1 MSANRKRR
9 PASHS
14 SGANGAAW
22 LNTYGDMVTL
32 LLCFFVMLFAFSSF
46 DNEKFR
52 SIISAFQSAI
62 GVLDGG
68 TTIVTDVG
76 MMGATAPEAELL
88 RQPVIPTQDVRA
100 MMRRLVNFQATSGLE
115 TAFSVESVERGIVI
129 HFTDRVLFDLGKA
142 TLKPEAKEVLQALAQ
157 ELKAWGN
164 HIRVEG
170 HTDNLPI
177 RTAPYPSNWELST
190 ARATEVL
197 RYLIEVGGLEPQ
209 RLSAAGYGEYRPIAP
224 NDTEEGR
231 ARNRRVDI
239 VLLRSGLEL
248 SEPSAV
254 LRVN

>member
-1 MSANRKRR
+1 MPANRRR
-9 PASHS
+9 RQSPISGGGSAS
-14 SGANGAAW
+14 W
-22 LNTYGDMVTL
+22 TTTYGDLVTL

-46 DNEKFR
+46 DNEKFQ
-52 SIISAFQSAI
+52 SIISAFQSAL

-68 TTIVTDVG
+68 TSIVSEPGLT
-76 MMGATAPEAELL
+76 GASSPEAELL
-88 RQPVIPTQDVRA
+88 RRTLLQVQDTQV
-100 MMRRLVNFQATSGLE
+100 MMNRLSAFQANNGLE
-115 TAFSVESVERGIVI
+115 MAFSLESVERGVII

-142 TLKPEAKEVLQALAQ
+142 ALKPEAKEVLRALAE
-157 ELKAWGN
+157 ELKMWGN

-197 RYLIEVGGLEPQ
+197 RYLIEVGGLAPE
-209 RLSAAGYGEYRPIAP
+209 RLSAAGYGEYRPIAS
-224 NDTEEGR
+224 NETEEGR

-248 SEPSAV
+248 SEPTAA
-254 LRVN
+254 LRIN